1 MQFIIS
7 YCLHRAQI
15 YDSCEP
21 KLVLETYEI
30 YPIKNLCHENIY
42 ISKAREFL
50 FEEKK
55 TLNQKFYFGHK
66 VKIINKLKYRNG
78 MR

>member
-7 YCLHRAQI
+7 YCLHRAI
-15 YDSCEP
+15 HDSCEP
-21 KLVLETYEI
+21 KLILETYEI

-55 TLNQKFYFGHK
+55 NLN
-66 VKIINKLKYRNG
+66 
-78 MR
+78 

>member
-1 MQFIIS
+1 MKFI
-7 YCLHRAQI
+7 LL
-15 YDSCEP
+15 
-21 KLVLETYEI
+21 KT
-30 YPIKNLCHENIY
+30 HENIY

>member
-1 MQFIIS
+1 MKFILLKTYVTKTFTFLRQESI
-7 YCLHRAQI
+7 CL
-15 YDSCEP
+15 
-21 KLVLETYEI
+21 K
-30 YPIKNLCHENIY
+30 K
-42 ISKAREFL
+42 
-50 FEEKK
+50 KK

>member
-1 MQFIIS
+1 MKF
-7 YCLHRAQI
+7 YL
-15 YDSCEP
+15 
-21 KLVLETYEI
+21 
-30 YPIKNLCHENIY
+30 IKNLCHENIY

-55 TLNQKFYFGHK
+55 TLNQNFYFGHK